1 MLWLQD
7 HARNL
12 RWWFHSGASCSQRG
26 LASWVFRVCTMLCCS
41 AYSMFVSGCTVMMMM
56 AMMTTTTTTMMMMM
70 MMMIWWC
77 YFYFMFACDELFYFV
92 LTCSCIIAWHCL
104 VSLISPRWG
113 AVVLPPGPAPTGLLT
128 HQSYYIIM
136 ITSHKGVMIYHV
148 EPVERG
154 GERLLSGF
162 WGFNLWQIMSMCCTA
177 VFRNHIVVS
186 CSFCR
191 ENIAYWRI
199 FFIPVLIHL
208 WSAVLI
214 STGNIPLKSCI
225 NLNRITIFLFQG
237 NIQTKKVKYCE
248 QVQH

>member
-1 MLWLQD
+1 MHVISVGDSTVEHLAAKEASLLEFSGFAQCFAAQRTVCLYQVALWWWWW
-7 HARNL
+7 
-12 RWWFHSGASCSQRG
+12 RWWRRRRRRR
-26 LASWVFRVCTMLCCS
+26 WW
-41 AYSMFVSGCTVMMMM
+41 
-56 AMMTTTTTTMMMMM
+56 
-70 MMMIWWC
+70 WWC